1 MKGVVQAVLDGKAD
15 VGFLRLCY
23 FEDMIDPKET
33 DPNQLRIIGDRKKE
47 LNCSHST
54 DLYPSW
60 TISTT
65 RHISPEK
72 AKEVLQVLLAISPT
86 EKGAFWGLASNY
98 HGVDSLFKDLKLGPW
113 YYLREWTVN
122 RFLST
127 YWPAVF
133 GLVSSL
139 HFRIDRARIQNRNIS
154 KTQNRRTRACPQIP
168 NPAVAKS
175 KERFRAIGFPSKDG
189 RNRSNVEHHFA

>member
-54 DLYPSW
+54 GLYPSW

-72 AKEVLQVLLAISPT
+72 AKEVLQVLLAISH
-86 EKGAFWGLASNY
+86 AM
-98 HGVDSLFKDLKLGPW
+98 
-113 YYLREWTVN
+113 
-122 RFLST
+122 
-127 YWPAVF
+127 
-133 GLVSSL
+133 
-139 HFRIDRARIQNRNIS
+139 
-154 KTQNRRTRACPQIP
+154 
-168 NPAVAKS
+168 
-175 KERFRAIGFPSKDG
+175 
-189 RNRSNVEHHFA
+189 